1 MQPKRLLSTNDY
13 FRGISDMHEPRGFV
27 RWNERRQRFEVDW
40 RKTLSIVTG
49 ELLLQE
55 ILAARSYIKGYLL
68 DVGCGSR
75 PYAIIYTPLVEL
87 SIGTEVSYSPHGAR
101 AADAIAPA
109 ECLPFA
115 DQTFDV
121 ILCTEV
127 LEHIWEPTKAMREF
141 ARVLKPDGYLL
152 LSVPFI
158 HPIHEAPHDNWRF
171 TSYGLKFLCH
181 STGFEVIYLNKKGG
195 VVTTGIVLSLN
206 LVVRGVNAVSK
217 LLRLSV
223 PLRDR
228 TVVRWILALP
238 QRIYLFVRSSPVMA
252 AVRKAVFGQLDNF
265 LTPGYFLV
273 ARRKTSFINSSST
286 TSTNPAILEAFKD
299 ETLST

>member
-1 MQPKRLLSTNDY
+1 
-13 FRGISDMHEPRGFV
+13 MHEPRSFIY
-27 RWNERRQRFEVDW
+27 WNERRQRFEVDW
-40 RKTLSIVTG
+40 RKTLSIVIG

-55 ILAARSYIKGYLL
+55 ILAARPYLKGYLL

-75 PYAIIYTPLVEL
+75 PYAPIYAPLVEL
-87 SIGTEVSYSPHGAR
+87 SIGTEVTYSLHGTR
-101 AADAIAPA
+101 AADVIAPA

-127 LEHIWEPTKAMREF
+127 LEHTWEPTKVMKEF
-141 ARVLKPDGYLL
+141 ARVLKPRGYLL

-158 HPIHEAPHDNWRF
+158 YPIHEAPYDNWRF
-171 TSYGLKFLCH
+171 TSYGLKFLCQ
-181 STGFEVIYLNKKGG
+181 STGFEVVYLNKRGG
-195 VVTTGIVLSLN
+195 VVATGMVLCLN
-206 LVVRGVNAVSK
+206 LVIRGVNLVSK

-238 QRIYLFVRSSPVMA
+238 QWIYLFLRSSPVVS
-252 AVRKAVFGQLDNF
+252 AVRKATSEQLGDF

-273 ARRKTSFINSSST
+273 AKR
-286 TSTNPAILEAFKD
+286 EA
-299 ETLST
+299 